1 MTENFTFEKSEKDS
15 SGEPT
20 KEGGFVS
27 YHQKTKDSKKG
38 FTIKYGGFSV
48 HGTGWY
54 ILAEA
59 GGGLAWQLTGK

>member
-1 MTENFTFEKSEKDS
+1 M
-15 SGEPT
+15 

-27 YHQKTKDSKKG
+27 YHQKLKDSKKG

-59 GGGLAWQLTGK
+59 GGGLAWQLTGNSLTPYESKDMNHII